1 MEQLL
6 GKNSKLATHVRKL
19 LSSGQYRRECSQYV
33 CEGTKLL
40 FDAAK
45 SGVDIVCVI
54 HTPGTELPELESK
67 VEVRAA
73 SEELLKSL
81 STQKTPQGAIFIC
94 NMKQSPKE
102 TDGGFRIILDGV
114 QDPGNVGTVLRTA
127 EAFGVSEVLLAPGC
141 ADPYLYKTAR
151 ASMGSVFRQSF
162 SSLTHEELKELKEK
176 KNLIYVAAD
185 SGGDA
190 TFDDIPWDNCAV
202 IIGSEGRGPSK
213 EMLSVSDRVLSIPM
227 QGSCESLNAAIAA
240 TVVMW
245 EYIRRKTEGR

>member
-1 MEQLL
+1 MELL
-6 GKNSKLATHVRKL
+6 GKTSKLAAHVRKL
-19 LSSGQYRRECSQYV
+19 LASAQYRRECSQYV

-45 SGVDIVCVI
+45 SGADIAAVI
-54 HTPGTELPELESK
+54 HTPGTELPELDSK
-67 VEVRAA
+67 VDVRAA

-81 STQKTPQGAIFIC
+81 STQKTPQGAIFVC
-94 NMKQSPKE
+94 NMKQREKSSE
-102 TDGGFRIILDGV
+102 GGFRIILDGV
-114 QDPGNVGTVLRTA
+114 QDPGNVGTVLRSA
-127 EAFGVSEVLLAPGC
+127 EAFGVKEVLLAPGC

-162 SSLTHEELKELKEK
+162 ASLTHGELKALKEEQG
-176 KNLIYVAAD
+176 LVYVAAD
-185 SGGDA
+185 AGGDA
-190 TFDDIPWDNCAV
+190 SFDDIPWDKCAV

-213 EMLSVSDRVLSIPM
+213 EMLSVSDRILSIPM

-245 EYIRRKTEGR
+245 EYIRRKTEGK